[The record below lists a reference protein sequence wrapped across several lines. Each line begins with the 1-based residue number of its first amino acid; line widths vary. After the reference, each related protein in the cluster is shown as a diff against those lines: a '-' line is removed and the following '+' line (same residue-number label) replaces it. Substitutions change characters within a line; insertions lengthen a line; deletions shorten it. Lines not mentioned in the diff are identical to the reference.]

1 VGIEQ
6 IGLAAPVR
14 PPSLRRS
21 WLFVSGSDCA
31 DQERALQSGAD
42 VVVAD
47 LEEFTAPQERPDA
60 RVTIASLMQAC
71 RERLVVGAV
80 RVNKLAEDGLD
91 DLTGVMCGAPAAVFL
106 PHVESSEHIRELNQ
120 QIAKLEHAYQ
130 LEAGST
136 EIVPTIES
144 ARGLVA
150 LTSILTA
157 SDRIRCCL
165 LAGEDLST
173 SLGAIRG
180 EDSIELQQ
188 VRSRF
193 LVECMA
199 AGVKPID
206 LPYSYRDES
215 AVRDDLF
222 WASRVG
228 FKSKCV
234 VSPAQIQIVNHFFT
248 PSASEVSAAEDCV
261 LQWQMALETKKAP
274 SVNPSD
280 FHNARRLLARH
291 AEFLAWSVVDS
302 GSGNGG
308 TAQ

>member
-1 VGIEQ
+1 MGISQ
-6 IGLAAPVR
+6 NSLATRVR
-14 PPSLRRS
+14 SPSLRRS
-21 WLFVSGSDCA
+21 WLFVSGSDSTE
-31 DQERALQSGAD
+31 QERALQSGAD

-47 LEEFTAPQERPDA
+47 LEEFTAPKDRHEA
-60 RVTIASLMQAC
+60 RVTIANFMQVC

-91 DLTGVMCGAPAAVFL
+91 DLIGVMRGAPAAVFL
-106 PHVESSEHIRELNQ
+106 PHVESPEHIRELNQ
-120 QIAKLEHAYQ
+120 QIGKLEHAYQ
-130 LEAGST
+130 LQAGST

-157 SDRIRCCL
+157 SDRVRCCL

-193 LVECMA
+193 LVECIA
-199 AGVKPID
+199 AGVTPID
-206 LPYSYRDES
+206 LPYSYRNEES
-215 AVRDDLF
+215 VRADLF

-234 VSPAQIQIVNHFFT
+234 VSPAQIQIVNSLFT
-248 PSASEVSAAEDCV
+248 PSTSDVAAAEDCV
-261 LQWQMALETKKAP
+261 VQWQTALENMQP
-274 SVNPSD
+274 PPVNPSD
-280 FHNARRLLARH
+280 FYNARRLLGRH
-291 AEFLAWSVVDS
+291 AEFLAWAAETS